1 MRKHNYIILLCF
13 LACPLLFSQQNSI
26 HIKST
31 LDSGKDAL
39 KIQQE
44 IIFHN
49 TSDSILTSIFL
60 HNWANSY
67 RDRKTPLFKRFIQDF
82 KKDLYFAKEKELGS
96 STIKSVTVDFESS
109 NFKELNNRVDILEIF
124 LKKPLSPNSKTKI
137 VVSYIVKIPSA
148 RFTNYGKN
156 KTGYHLRNWYLTPA
170 IYQNGW
176 QLMSNLNLDDLYEN
190 KTDFSIEIEVPKDYV
205 VESNLHQYKTQKQ
218 DNNNNNNSYHLVGKN
233 KTDVILGINKKSQ
246 LRTFKTKT
254 VSIRT
259 DVFSTELDF
268 NLTTDILNR
277 ELLFLEKYLG
287 KYPHFEIY
295 IDKDTQNKNPIF
307 GLNQLPKFL
316 RPFSDTFKWDISMF
330 KALTKRYIENTILLN
345 KRKDYWLLDG
355 IQNYLMIQYIE
366 EFYPEI
372 KLLGN
377 TSDSWLLKKF
387 NFSKLKFND
396 KYPLVYEFAAREF
409 LDQALTTSADS
420 LSNFNR
426 KIVNKYKAG
435 LGLRFLKGYL
445 GDTIVNKTIKEFYQN
460 NQLTI
465 ISSAKFEQ
473 LLSSKTTKNLD
484 WFFNDFLKTTKKID
498 HTIEQIKKEK
508 DSISVTIKNKRNT
521 TTPFAIYA
529 LKDRDIKFKKW
540 VSGVDSSKTIK
551 FKRGDYDTFV
561 LNYEKLY
568 PELNTLDNWKK
579 IDKNLFNKPIKLSFF
594 KDINDPNF
602 NQLFYQPSVNYNF
615 YNGLILGIN
624 LHNKPLIKRN
634 FEFKV
639 SPYLATKSKTVVGKF
654 SLLYNQFFE
663 KTKIY
668 KIAYG
673 LAGGT
678 SDYAPNLS
686 YRLLIPYVNIFLK
699 RKTLRDATS
708 ESFRAK
714 LIHINKEVV
723 ANTIQTAQDNY
734 SVVSLSYNYT
744 NPDIIKESRY
754 SFSAEFGEKFSKV
767 QADLRFRKLTSS
779 DTQLDFRLYAGTFLN
794 NKTSGDYFSF
804 GLDRSNDYLFELNY
818 LGRSESTG
826 FFSQQY
832 IITEGGFKSVLPTRF
847 ANQFMVSTNSSIGLW
862 GWMELYNDIAFLK
875 NRNKP
880 VYFAYENGIRF
891 NFVHQIFEIYFP
903 IYSNNGWELSQN
915 SYPQKI
921 RFSLSAD
928 VKSIYTFF
936 RRGFL

>member
-1 MRKHNYIILLCF
+1 MLRIE
-13 LACPLLFSQQNSI
+13 
-26 HIKST
+26 
-31 LDSGKDAL
+31 
-39 KIQQE
+39 QE

-67 RDRKTPLFKRFIQDF
+67 RDKKTPLFKRFIKDF

-96 STIKSVTVDFESS
+96 SIIKSMTVDFESS
-109 NFKELNNRVDILEIF
+109 NFKELNNRADILEIF
-124 LKKPLSPNSKTKI
+124 LNKPLSPNSKIKI
-137 VVSYIVKIPSA
+137 VASYIVKIPSA
-148 RFTNYGKN
+148 RFTNYGKS

-190 KTDFSIEIEVPKDYV
+190 KTDFKIDIEVPKGYV
-205 VESNLHQYKTQKQ
+205 IESNLLQHKTEKQ
-218 DNNNNNNSYHLVGKN
+218 DRKNCYQLVGIN
-233 KTDVILGINKKSQ
+233 KKDVILGIKKKSQ

-259 DVFSTELDF
+259 DVFSEELDF

-277 ELLFLEKYLG
+277 EVLFLEKHLG
-287 KYPHFEIY
+287 KYPYFEIY
-295 IDKDTQNKNPIF
+295 IDKATQNKNPIF

-316 RPFSDTFKWDISMF
+316 RPFSDTFKWDITIF

-345 KRKDYWLLDG
+345 KRKDHWLLDG

-377 TSDSWLLKKF
+377 ASDSWLLKKF

-396 KYPLVYEFAAREF
+396 KYSLVYEFTAREF

-445 GDTIVNKTIKEFYQN
+445 GERIVNKTIKEFYQN
-460 NQLTI
+460 NQLKI
-465 ISSAKFEQ
+465 ISSAKFKQ

-484 WFFNDFLKTTKKID
+484 WFFDEFLKTTKKID
-498 HTIEQIKKEK
+498 HTIEEIIKEK
-508 DSISVTIKNKRNT
+508 DSISVTVKNKRNT
-521 TTPFAIYA
+521 TSPFAIYV
-529 LKDRDIKFKKW
+529 LKDKNIKFKKW
-540 VSGVDSSKTIK
+540 VSDIDSSKTIK
-551 FKRGDYDTFV
+551 FKKGDYDTFV
-561 LNYEKLY
+561 LNYENLY

-579 IDKNLFNKPIKLSFF
+579 IDKKLFNKPVKLSFF

-615 YNGLILGIN
+615 YNGLILGVN
-624 LHNKPLIKRN
+624 LHNKPLIRRN

-639 SPYLATKSKTVVGKF
+639 SPYLATKSKTFVGKF

-673 LAGGT
+673 LEGIT

-686 YRLLIPYVNIFLK
+686 YNSFIPYVNIFFK

-714 LIHINKEVV
+714 LIHINKEVA

-744 NPDIIKESRY
+744 NPNIIKEFRY
-754 SFSAEFGEKFSKV
+754 RFGAEFGKKFSKAQV
-767 QADLRFRKLTSS
+767 DLRFRKLTSS
-779 DTQLDFRLYAGTFLN
+779 NTQLDFRLFAGTFLN
-794 NKTSGDYFSF
+794 NETSGDYFSY

-826 FFSQQY
+826 LFSQQY

-847 ANQFMVSTNSSIGLW
+847 ANQFMISTNSSIGLW
-862 GWMELYNDIAFLK
+862 RWVEFYNDVAFLK
-875 NRNKP
+875 NKSKP
-880 VYFAYENGIRF
+880 VYFGYENGIRF

-903 IYSNNGWELSQN
+903 IYSNNGWELSQTA
-915 SYPQKI
+915 YTQKI

-928 VKSIYTFF
+928 MRSIYNFF

>member
-1 MRKHNYIILLCF
+1 MRKHSYIILFCF
-13 LACPLLFSQQNSI
+13 LACPLLYSQQNSI
-26 HIKST
+26 HIKSV
-31 LDSGKDAL
+31 LDSGKDVL
-39 KIQQE
+39 RIEQE

-67 RDRKTPLFKRFIQDF
+67 RDKKTPLFKRFIKDF

-96 STIKSVTVDFESS
+96 SIIKSMTVDFESS
-109 NFKELNNRVDILEIF
+109 NFKELNNRADILEIF
-124 LKKPLSPNSKTKI
+124 LNKPLSPNSKIKI
-137 VVSYIVKIPSA
+137 VASYIVKIPSA
-148 RFTNYGKN
+148 RFTNYGKS

-190 KTDFSIEIEVPKDYV
+190 KTDFKIDIEVPKGYV
-205 VESNLHQYKTQKQ
+205 IESNLLQHKTEKQ
-218 DNNNNNNSYHLVGKN
+218 DRKNCYQLVGIN
-233 KTDVILGINKKSQ
+233 KKDVILGIKKKSQ

-259 DVFSTELDF
+259 DVFSEELDF

-277 ELLFLEKYLG
+277 EVLFLEKHLG
-287 KYPHFEIY
+287 KYPYFEIY
-295 IDKDTQNKNPIF
+295 IDKATQNKNPIF

-316 RPFSDTFKWDISMF
+316 RPFSDTFKWDITIF

-345 KRKDYWLLDG
+345 KRKDHWLLDG

-377 TSDSWLLKKF
+377 ASDSWLLKKF

-396 KYPLVYEFAAREF
+396 KYSLVYEFTAREF
-409 LDQALTTSADS
+409 LDQALNTSADS

-445 GDTIVNKTIKEFYQN
+445 GERIVNKTIKEFYQN
-460 NQLTI
+460 NQLKI
-465 ISSAKFEQ
+465 ISSAKFKQ

-484 WFFNDFLKTTKKID
+484 WFFDEFLKTTKKID
-498 HTIEQIKKEK
+498 HTIEEIIKEK
-508 DSISVTIKNKRNT
+508 DSISVTVKNKRNT
-521 TTPFAIYA
+521 TSPFAIYV
-529 LKDRDIKFKKW
+529 LKDKNIKFKKW
-540 VSGVDSSKTIK
+540 VSDIDSSKTIK
-551 FKRGDYDTFV
+551 FKKGDYDTFV
-561 LNYEKLY
+561 LNYENLY

-579 IDKNLFNKPIKLSFF
+579 IDKKLFNKPVKLSFF

-615 YNGLILGIN
+615 YNGLILGVN
-624 LHNKPLIKRN
+624 LHNKPLIRRN

-639 SPYLATKSKTVVGKF
+639 SPYLATKSKTFVGKF

-673 LAGGT
+673 LEGIT

-686 YRLLIPYVNIFLK
+686 YNSFIPYVNIFFK

-714 LIHINKEVV
+714 LIHINKEVA

-744 NPDIIKESRY
+744 NPNIIKEFRY
-754 SFSAEFGEKFSKV
+754 RFGAEFGKKFSKAQV
-767 QADLRFRKLTSS
+767 DLRFRKLTSS
-779 DTQLDFRLYAGTFLN
+779 NTQLDFRLFAGTFLN
-794 NKTSGDYFSF
+794 NETSGDYFSF

-826 FFSQQY
+826 LFSQQY

-847 ANQFMVSTNSSIGLW
+847 ANQFMISTNSSIGLW
-862 GWMELYNDIAFLK
+862 RWVEFYNDVAFLK
-875 NRNKP
+875 NKSKP
-880 VYFAYENGIRF
+880 VYFGYENGIRF

-903 IYSNNGWELSQN
+903 IYSNNGWELSQTA
-915 SYPQKI
+915 YTQKI

-928 VKSIYTFF
+928 MRSIYNFF

>member
-1 MRKHNYIILLCF
+1 MLRIE
-13 LACPLLFSQQNSI
+13 
-26 HIKST
+26 
-31 LDSGKDAL
+31 
-39 KIQQE
+39 QE

-67 RDRKTPLFKRFIQDF
+67 RDKKTPLFKRFIKDF

-96 STIKSVTVDFESS
+96 SIIKSMTVDFESS
-109 NFKELNNRVDILEIF
+109 NFKELNNRADILEIF
-124 LKKPLSPNSKTKI
+124 LNKPLSPNSKIKI
-137 VVSYIVKIPSA
+137 VASYIVKIPSA
-148 RFTNYGKN
+148 RFTNYGKS

-190 KTDFSIEIEVPKDYV
+190 KTDFKIDIEVPKGYV
-205 VESNLHQYKTQKQ
+205 IESNLLQHKTEKQ
-218 DNNNNNNSYHLVGKN
+218 DRKNCYQLVGIN
-233 KTDVILGINKKSQ
+233 KKDVILGIKKKSQ

-259 DVFSTELDF
+259 DVFSEELDF

-277 ELLFLEKYLG
+277 EVLFLEKHLG
-287 KYPHFEIY
+287 KYPYFEIY
-295 IDKDTQNKNPIF
+295 IDKATQNKNPIF

-316 RPFSDTFKWDISMF
+316 RPFSDTFKWDITIF

-345 KRKDYWLLDG
+345 KRKDHWLLDG

-377 TSDSWLLKKF
+377 ASDSWLLKKF

-396 KYPLVYEFAAREF
+396 KYSLVYEFTAREF

-445 GDTIVNKTIKEFYQN
+445 GERIVNKTIKEFYQN
-460 NQLTI
+460 NQLKI
-465 ISSAKFEQ
+465 ISSAKFKQ

-484 WFFNDFLKTTKKID
+484 WFFDEFLKTTKKID
-498 HTIEQIKKEK
+498 HTIEEIIKEK
-508 DSISVTIKNKRNT
+508 DSISVTVKNKRNT
-521 TTPFAIYA
+521 TSPFAIYV
-529 LKDRDIKFKKW
+529 LKDKNIKFKKW
-540 VSGVDSSKTIK
+540 VSDIDSSKTIK

-561 LNYEKLY
+561 LNYENLY

-579 IDKNLFNKPIKLSFF
+579 IDKKLFNKPVKLSFF

-615 YNGLILGIN
+615 YNGLILGVN
-624 LHNKPLIKRN
+624 LHNKPLIRRN

-639 SPYLATKSKTVVGKF
+639 SPYLATKSKTFVGKF

-673 LAGGT
+673 LEGIT

-686 YRLLIPYVNIFLK
+686 YNSFIPYVNIFFK

-714 LIHINKEVV
+714 LIHINKEVA

-744 NPDIIKESRY
+744 NPNIIKEFRY
-754 SFSAEFGEKFSKV
+754 RFGAEFGKKFSKAQV
-767 QADLRFRKLTSS
+767 DLRFRKLTSS
-779 DTQLDFRLYAGTFLN
+779 NTQLDFRLFAGTFLN
-794 NKTSGDYFSF
+794 NETSGDYFSY

-826 FFSQQY
+826 LFSQQY

-847 ANQFMVSTNSSIGLW
+847 ANQFMISTNSSIGLW
-862 GWMELYNDIAFLK
+862 RWVEFYNDVAFLK
-875 NRNKP
+875 NKSKP
-880 VYFAYENGIRF
+880 VYFGYENGIRF

-903 IYSNNGWELSQN
+903 IYSNNGWELSQTA
-915 SYPQKI
+915 YTQKI

-928 VKSIYTFF
+928 MRSIYNFF

>member
-1 MRKHNYIILLCF
+1 MRKHSYIILFCF
-13 LACPLLFSQQNSI
+13 LACPLLYSQQNSI
-26 HIKST
+26 HIKSV
-31 LDSGKDAL
+31 LDSGKDVL
-39 KIQQE
+39 RIEQE

-67 RDRKTPLFKRFIQDF
+67 RDKKTPLFKRFIEDF

-96 STIKSVTVDFESS
+96 SIIKSMTVDFESS
-109 NFKELNNRVDILEIF
+109 NFKELNNRADILEIF
-124 LKKPLSPNSKTKI
+124 LNKPLSPNSKIKI
-137 VVSYIVKIPSA
+137 VASYIVKIPSA
-148 RFTNYGKN
+148 RFTNYGKSR
-156 KTGYHLRNWYLTPA
+156 TGYHLRNWYLTPA
-170 IYQNGW
+170 IYENGW

-190 KTDFSIEIEVPKDYV
+190 KTDFKIDIEVPKGYV
-205 VESNLHQYKTQKQ
+205 IESNLLQHKTEKQ
-218 DNNNNNNSYHLVGKN
+218 DRKNCYQLVGNN
-233 KTDVILGINKKSQ
+233 KKDVILGIKKKSQ

-259 DVFSTELDF
+259 DVFSEELDF

-277 ELLFLEKYLG
+277 EVLFLEKHLG
-287 KYPHFEIY
+287 KYPYFEIY
-295 IDKDTQNKNPIF
+295 IDKATQNKNPIF

-316 RPFSDTFKWDISMF
+316 RPFSDTFKWDITIF

-345 KRKDYWLLDG
+345 KRKDHWLLDG

-377 TSDSWLLKKF
+377 ASDSWLLKKF

-396 KYPLVYEFAAREF
+396 KYPLVYEFTAREF

-445 GDTIVNKTIKEFYQN
+445 GERIVNKTIKEFYQN
-460 NQLTI
+460 NQLKI
-465 ISSAKFEQ
+465 ISSAKFKQ

-484 WFFNDFLKTTKKID
+484 WFFDEFLKTTKKID
-498 HTIEQIKKEK
+498 HTIEEIKKEK
-508 DSISVTIKNKRNT
+508 DSISVTVKNKRNT
-521 TTPFAIYA
+521 TSPFAIYA
-529 LKDRDIKFKKW
+529 LKDKDVKFQKW
-540 VSGVDSSKTIK
+540 VSDIDSSKTIK

-561 LNYEKLY
+561 LNYENLY

-579 IDKNLFNKPIKLSFF
+579 IDKKLFNKPIKLSFF

-615 YNGLILGIN
+615 YNGLILGVN
-624 LHNKPLIKRN
+624 LHNKPLIRRN

-639 SPYLATKSKTVVGKF
+639 SPYLATKSKTFVGKF

-673 LAGGT
+673 LEGIT

-686 YRLLIPYVNIFLK
+686 YNSFIPYVNIFFK

-714 LIHINKEVV
+714 LIHINKEVA

-744 NPDIIKESRY
+744 NPDIIKEFRY
-754 SFSAEFGEKFSKV
+754 RFGAEFGKKFSKAQV
-767 QADLRFRKLTSS
+767 DLRFRKLTSS
-779 DTQLDFRLYAGTFLN
+779 NTQLDFRLFAGTFLN
-794 NKTSGDYFSF
+794 NETSGDYFSF

-826 FFSQQY
+826 LFSQQY

-847 ANQFMVSTNSSIGLW
+847 ANQFMISTNSSIGLW
-862 GWMELYNDIAFLK
+862 RWVEFYNDVAFLK
-875 NRNKP
+875 NKSKP
-880 VYFAYENGIRF
+880 VYFGYENGIRF

-903 IYSNNGWELSQN
+903 IYSNNGWELSQTA
-915 SYPQKI
+915 YTQKI

-928 VKSIYTFF
+928 MRSIYNFF

>member
-1 MRKHNYIILLCF
+1 MRKHSYIILFCF
-13 LACPLLFSQQNSI
+13 LACPLLYSQQNSI
-26 HIKST
+26 HIKSV
-31 LDSGKDAL
+31 LDSGKDVL
-39 KIQQE
+39 RIEQE

-60 HNWANSY
+60 HNWGNSY
-67 RDRKTPLFKRFIQDF
+67 RDKKTPLFKRFIEDF

-96 STIKSVTVDFESS
+96 STIKSMTVDFENS
-109 NFKELNNRVDILEIF
+109 NFKELNNRADILEIF
-124 LKKPLSPNSKTKI
+124 LNKPLSPNSKIKI
-137 VVSYIVKIPSA
+137 VASYIVKIPSA
-148 RFTNYGKN
+148 RFTNYGKS

-170 IYQNGW
+170 IYENGW

-190 KTDFSIEIEVPKDYV
+190 KTDFKIDIEVPKGYV
-205 VESNLHQYKTQKQ
+205 IESNLLQHKTEKQ
-218 DNNNNNNSYHLVGKN
+218 DRKNCYQLVGNN
-233 KTDVILGINKKSQ
+233 KKDVILGIKKKSQ

-259 DVFSTELDF
+259 DVFSEELDF

-277 ELLFLEKYLG
+277 EVLFLEKHLG
-287 KYPHFEIY
+287 KYPYFEIY
-295 IDKDTQNKNPIF
+295 IDKATQNKNPIF

-316 RPFSDTFKWDISMF
+316 RPFSDTFKWDITIF

-345 KRKDYWLLDG
+345 KRKDHWLLDG

-377 TSDSWLLKKF
+377 ASDSWLLKKF

-396 KYPLVYEFAAREF
+396 KYPLVYEFTAREF
-409 LDQALTTSADS
+409 LDQALNTSADS

-445 GDTIVNKTIKEFYQN
+445 GERIVNKTIKEFYQN
-460 NQLTI
+460 NQLKI
-465 ISSAKFEQ
+465 ISSAKFKQ

-484 WFFNDFLKTTKKID
+484 WFFDEFLKTTKKID
-498 HTIEQIKKEK
+498 HTIEEIKKEK
-508 DSISVTIKNKRNT
+508 DSISVTVKNKRNT
-521 TTPFAIYA
+521 TSPFAIYA
-529 LKDRDIKFKKW
+529 LKDKDVKFQKW
-540 VSGVDSSKTIK
+540 VSDIDSSKTIK

-561 LNYEKLY
+561 LNYENLY

-579 IDKNLFNKPIKLSFF
+579 IDKKLFNKPVKLSFF

-615 YNGLILGIN
+615 YNGLILGVN
-624 LHNKPLIKRN
+624 LHNKPLIRRN

-639 SPYLATKSKTVVGKF
+639 SPYLATKSKTFVGKF

-673 LAGGT
+673 LEGIT

-686 YRLLIPYVNIFLK
+686 YNSFIPYVNIFFK

-714 LIHINKEVV
+714 LIHINKEVA

-744 NPDIIKESRY
+744 NPDIIKEFRY
-754 SFSAEFGEKFSKV
+754 RFGAEFGKKFSKTQV
-767 QADLRFRKLTSS
+767 DLRFRKLTSS
-779 DTQLDFRLYAGTFLN
+779 NTQLDFRLFAGTFLN
-794 NKTSGDYFSF
+794 NETSGDYFSF

-826 FFSQQY
+826 LFSQQY

-847 ANQFMVSTNSSIGLW
+847 ANQFMISTNSSIGLW
-862 GWMELYNDIAFLK
+862 RWVEFYNDVAFLK
-875 NRNKP
+875 NKSKP
-880 VYFAYENGIRF
+880 VYFGYENGIRF

-903 IYSNNGWELSQN
+903 IYSNNGWELSQTA
-915 SYPQKI
+915 YAQKI

-928 VKSIYTFF
+928 MRSIYNFF

>member
-1 MRKHNYIILLCF
+1 VLRIE
-13 LACPLLFSQQNSI
+13 
-26 HIKST
+26 
-31 LDSGKDAL
+31 
-39 KIQQE
+39 QE

-67 RDRKTPLFKRFIQDF
+67 RDKKTPLFKRFIKDF

-96 STIKSVTVDFESS
+96 SIIKSMTVDFESS
-109 NFKELNNRVDILEIF
+109 NFKELNNRADILEIF
-124 LKKPLSPNSKTKI
+124 LNKPLSPNSKIKI
-137 VVSYIVKIPSA
+137 VASYIVKIPSA
-148 RFTNYGKN
+148 RFTNYGKS

-190 KTDFSIEIEVPKDYV
+190 KTDFKIDIEVPKGYV
-205 VESNLHQYKTQKQ
+205 IESNLLQHKTEKQ
-218 DNNNNNNSYHLVGKN
+218 DRKNCYQLVGIN
-233 KTDVILGINKKSQ
+233 KKDVILGIKKKSQ

-259 DVFSTELDF
+259 DVFSEELDF

-277 ELLFLEKYLG
+277 EVLFLEKHLG
-287 KYPHFEIY
+287 KYPYFEIY
-295 IDKDTQNKNPIF
+295 IDKATQNKNPIF

-316 RPFSDTFKWDISMF
+316 RPFSDTFKWDITIF

-345 KRKDYWLLDG
+345 KRKDHWLLDG

-377 TSDSWLLKKF
+377 ASDSWLLKKF

-396 KYPLVYEFAAREF
+396 KYSLVYEFTAREF
-409 LDQALTTSADS
+409 LDKALTTSADS

-445 GDTIVNKTIKEFYQN
+445 GERIVNKTIKEFYQN
-460 NQLTI
+460 NQLKI
-465 ISSAKFEQ
+465 ISSAKFKQ

-484 WFFNDFLKTTKKID
+484 WFFDEFLKTTKKID
-498 HTIEQIKKEK
+498 HTIEEIIKEK
-508 DSISVTIKNKRNT
+508 DSISVTVKNKRNT
-521 TTPFAIYA
+521 TSPFAIYV
-529 LKDRDIKFKKW
+529 LKDKNIKFKKW
-540 VSGVDSSKTIK
+540 VSDIDSSKTIK
-551 FKRGDYDTFV
+551 FKKGDYDTFV
-561 LNYEKLY
+561 LNYENLY

-579 IDKNLFNKPIKLSFF
+579 IDKKLFNKPVKLSFF

-615 YNGLILGIN
+615 YNGLILGVN
-624 LHNKPLIKRN
+624 LHNKPLIRRN

-639 SPYLATKSKTVVGKF
+639 SPYLATKSKTFVGKF

-673 LAGGT
+673 LEGIT

-686 YRLLIPYVNIFLK
+686 YNSFIPYVNIFFK

-714 LIHINKEVV
+714 LIHINKEVA

-744 NPDIIKESRY
+744 NPDIIKEFRY
-754 SFSAEFGEKFSKV
+754 RFSAEFGKKFSKAQV
-767 QADLRFRKLTSS
+767 DLRFRKLTSS
-779 DTQLDFRLYAGTFLN
+779 NTQLDFRLFAGTFLN
-794 NKTSGDYFSF
+794 NETSGDYFSY

-826 FFSQQY
+826 LFSQQY

-847 ANQFMVSTNSSIGLW
+847 ANQFMISTNSSIGLW
-862 GWMELYNDIAFLK
+862 RWVEFYNDVAFLK
-875 NRNKP
+875 NKSKP
-880 VYFAYENGIRF
+880 VYFGYENGIRF

-903 IYSNNGWELSQN
+903 IYSNNGWELSQTA
-915 SYPQKI
+915 YTQKI

-928 VKSIYTFF
+928 MRSIYNFF

>member
-1 MRKHNYIILLCF
+1 
-13 LACPLLFSQQNSI
+13 LFSQQNSI
-26 HIKST
+26 HIKCT
-31 LDSGKDAL
+31 LDSGKDVL
-39 KIQQE
+39 NIQQE

-67 RDRKTPLFKRFIQDF
+67 RDRKTPLFRRFIQDF

-96 STIKSVTVDFESS
+96 SIIQSVTVDFESS
-109 NFKELNNRVDILEIF
+109 NFKELKNNADILEII
-124 LKKPLSPNSKTKI
+124 LNKPLSPNSKIKI
-137 VVSYIVKIPSA
+137 AASYNVKIPSE
-148 RFTNYGKN
+148 RFTNYGKS

-190 KTDFSIEIEVPKDYV
+190 KTDFKIEIEIPKNYV
-205 VESNLHQYKTQKQ
+205 IESNLRQYETRKQ
-218 DNNNNNNSYHLVGKN
+218 DNNNTYYLVGNN
-233 KTDVILGINKKSQ
+233 KTDVILGIKNKSQ
-246 LRTFKTKT
+246 LRTFKTNT

-259 DVFSTELDF
+259 DVFSKELNF

-287 KYPHFEIY
+287 KYPHFEIF
-295 IDKDTQNKNPIF
+295 IDKASQNKNPIF

-316 RPFSDTFKWDISMF
+316 RPFSDTFKWDITMF

-355 IQNYLMIQYIE
+355 IQNYLMIEYIE

-372 KLLGN
+372 KLLGSA
-377 TSDSWLLKKF
+377 SDSWLLKNF

-396 KYPLVYEFAAREF
+396 KYPLVYEFTARKF

-465 ISSAKFEQ
+465 ISSTKFEQ

-498 HTIEQIKKEK
+498 HTIEEIKKEK

-529 LKDRDIKFKKW
+529 LKDRNIKFQKW
-540 VSGVDSSKTIK
+540 VSDVDSSKTIK
-551 FKRGDYDTFV
+551 FKRGDFDTFV
-561 LNYEKLY
+561 LNYENLY

-579 IDKNLFNKPIKLSFF
+579 IDKKILNKPVKISFL

-602 NQLFYQPSVNYNF
+602 NQLFYQPNVNYNF
-615 YNGLILGIN
+615 YNGLILGVN

-673 LAGGT
+673 LTGST

-686 YRLLIPYVNIFLK
+686 YRSFIPYVDIFFK

-714 LIHINKEVV
+714 LIHIDKEVA
-723 ANTIQTAQDNY
+723 ANSIQTAQDNY
-734 SVVSLSYNYT
+734 SVLSLSYNYT
-744 NPDIIKESRY
+744 NPDIIKEFRY
-754 SFSAEFGEKFSKV
+754 RFSTEFGEKFSKAQV
-767 QADLRFRKLTSS
+767 DLQFRKLTSS
-779 DTQLDFRLYAGTFLN
+779 DTQLDFRLFAGTFLN
-794 NKTSGDYFSF
+794 NDTSGDYFSF

-847 ANQFMVSTNSSIGLW
+847 ANQFMISTNSSIGLW
-862 GWMELYNDIAFLK
+862 RWVEFYNDVAFLK
-875 NRNKP
+875 NKSKP
-880 VYFAYENGIRF
+880 VYFGYENGIRF

-903 IYSNNGWELSQN
+903 IYSNNGWELSQTA
-915 SYPQKI
+915 YAQKI

-928 VKSIYTFF
+928 MRSIYNFF

>member
-1 MRKHNYIILLCF
+1 MLRIE
-13 LACPLLFSQQNSI
+13 
-26 HIKST
+26 
-31 LDSGKDAL
+31 
-39 KIQQE
+39 QE

-67 RDRKTPLFKRFIQDF
+67 RDKKTPLFKRFIKDF

-96 STIKSVTVDFESS
+96 SIIKSMTVDFESS
-109 NFKELNNRVDILEIF
+109 NFKELNNRADILEIF
-124 LKKPLSPNSKTKI
+124 LNKPLSPNSKIKI
-137 VVSYIVKIPSA
+137 VASYIVKIPSA
-148 RFTNYGKN
+148 RFTNYGKS

-190 KTDFSIEIEVPKDYV
+190 KTDFKIDIEVPKGYV
-205 VESNLHQYKTQKQ
+205 IESNLLQHKTEKQ
-218 DNNNNNNSYHLVGKN
+218 DRKNCYQLVGIN
-233 KTDVILGINKKSQ
+233 KKDVILGIKKKSQ

-259 DVFSTELDF
+259 DVFSEELDF

-277 ELLFLEKYLG
+277 EVLFLEKHLG
-287 KYPHFEIY
+287 KYPYFEIY
-295 IDKDTQNKNPIF
+295 IDKATQNKNPIF

-316 RPFSDTFKWDISMF
+316 RPFSDTFKWDITIF

-345 KRKDYWLLDG
+345 KRKDHWLLDG

-377 TSDSWLLKKF
+377 ASDSWLLKKF

-396 KYPLVYEFAAREF
+396 KYSLVYEFTAREF

-445 GDTIVNKTIKEFYQN
+445 GERIVNKTIKEFYQN
-460 NQLTI
+460 NQLKI
-465 ISSAKFEQ
+465 ISSAKFKQ

-484 WFFNDFLKTTKKID
+484 WFFDEFLKTTKKID
-498 HTIEQIKKEK
+498 HTIEEIIKEK
-508 DSISVTIKNKRNT
+508 DSISVTVKNKRNT
-521 TTPFAIYA
+521 TSPFAIYV
-529 LKDRDIKFKKW
+529 LKDKNIKFKKW
-540 VSGVDSSKTIK
+540 VSDIDSSKTIK
-551 FKRGDYDTFV
+551 FKKGDYDTFV
-561 LNYEKLY
+561 LNYENLY

-579 IDKNLFNKPIKLSFF
+579 IDKKLFNKPVKLSFF

-615 YNGLILGIN
+615 YNGLILGVN
-624 LHNKPLIKRN
+624 LHNKPLIRRN

-639 SPYLATKSKTVVGKF
+639 SPYLATKSKTFVGKF

-673 LAGGT
+673 LEGIT

-686 YRLLIPYVNIFLK
+686 YNSFIPYVNIFFK

-714 LIHINKEVV
+714 LIHINKEVA

-744 NPDIIKESRY
+744 NPNIIKEFRY
-754 SFSAEFGEKFSKV
+754 RFGAEFGKKFSKAQV
-767 QADLRFRKLTSS
+767 DLRFRKLTSS
-779 DTQLDFRLYAGTFLN
+779 NTQLDFRLFAGTFLN
-794 NKTSGDYFSF
+794 NETSGDYFSF

-826 FFSQQY
+826 LFSQQY

-847 ANQFMVSTNSSIGLW
+847 ANQFMISTNSSIGLW
-862 GWMELYNDIAFLK
+862 RWVEFYNDVAFLK
-875 NRNKP
+875 NKSKP
-880 VYFAYENGIRF
+880 VYFGYENGIRF

-903 IYSNNGWELSQN
+903 IYSNNGWELSQTA
-915 SYPQKI
+915 YTQKI

-928 VKSIYTFF
+928 MRSIYNFF

>member
-1 MRKHNYIILLCF
+1 VLRIE
-13 LACPLLFSQQNSI
+13 
-26 HIKST
+26 
-31 LDSGKDAL
+31 
-39 KIQQE
+39 QE

-67 RDRKTPLFKRFIQDF
+67 RDKKTPLFKRFIKDF

-96 STIKSVTVDFESS
+96 SIIKSMTVDFESS
-109 NFKELNNRVDILEIF
+109 NFKELNNRADILEIF
-124 LKKPLSPNSKTKI
+124 LNKPLSPNSKIKI
-137 VVSYIVKIPSA
+137 VASYIVKIPSA
-148 RFTNYGKN
+148 RFTNYGKS

-190 KTDFSIEIEVPKDYV
+190 KTDFKIDIEVPKGYV
-205 VESNLHQYKTQKQ
+205 IESNLLQHKTEKQ
-218 DNNNNNNSYHLVGKN
+218 DRKNCYQLVGIN
-233 KTDVILGINKKSQ
+233 KKDVILGIKKKSQ

-259 DVFSTELDF
+259 DVFSEELDF

-277 ELLFLEKYLG
+277 EVLFLEKHLG
-287 KYPHFEIY
+287 KYPYFEIY
-295 IDKDTQNKNPIF
+295 IDKATQNKNPIF

-316 RPFSDTFKWDISMF
+316 RPFSDTFKWDITIF

-345 KRKDYWLLDG
+345 KRKDHWLLDG

-377 TSDSWLLKKF
+377 ASDSWLLKKF

-396 KYPLVYEFAAREF
+396 KYSLVYEFTAREF

-445 GDTIVNKTIKEFYQN
+445 GERIVNKTIKEFYQN
-460 NQLTI
+460 NQLKI
-465 ISSAKFEQ
+465 ISSAKFKQ

-484 WFFNDFLKTTKKID
+484 WFFDEFLKTTKKID
-498 HTIEQIKKEK
+498 HTIEEIIKEK
-508 DSISVTIKNKRNT
+508 DSISVTVKNKRNT
-521 TTPFAIYA
+521 TSPFAIYV
-529 LKDRDIKFKKW
+529 LKDKNIKFKKW
-540 VSGVDSSKTIK
+540 VSDIDSSKTIK
-551 FKRGDYDTFV
+551 FKKGDYDTFV
-561 LNYEKLY
+561 LNYENLY

-579 IDKNLFNKPIKLSFF
+579 IDKKLFNKPVKLSFF

-615 YNGLILGIN
+615 YNGLILGVN
-624 LHNKPLIKRN
+624 LHNKPLIRRN

-639 SPYLATKSKTVVGKF
+639 SPYLATKSKTFVGKF

-673 LAGGT
+673 LEGIT

-686 YRLLIPYVNIFLK
+686 YNSFIPYVNIFFK

-714 LIHINKEVV
+714 LIHINKEVA

-744 NPDIIKESRY
+744 NPNIIKEFRY
-754 SFSAEFGEKFSKV
+754 RFGAEFGKKFSKAQV
-767 QADLRFRKLTSS
+767 DLRFRKLTSS
-779 DTQLDFRLYAGTFLN
+779 NTQLDFRLFAGTFLN
-794 NKTSGDYFSF
+794 NETSGDYFSF

-826 FFSQQY
+826 LFSQQY

-847 ANQFMVSTNSSIGLW
+847 ANQFMISTNSSIGLW
-862 GWMELYNDIAFLK
+862 RWVEFYNDVAFLK
-875 NRNKP
+875 NKSKP
-880 VYFAYENGIRF
+880 VYFGYENGIRF

-903 IYSNNGWELSQN
+903 IYSNNGWELSQTA
-915 SYPQKI
+915 YTQKI

-928 VKSIYTFF
+928 MRSIYNFF

>member
-1 MRKHNYIILLCF
+1 MLRIE
-13 LACPLLFSQQNSI
+13 
-26 HIKST
+26 
-31 LDSGKDAL
+31 
-39 KIQQE
+39 QE

-67 RDRKTPLFKRFIQDF
+67 RDKKTPLFKRFIKDF

-96 STIKSVTVDFESS
+96 SIIKSMTVDFESS
-109 NFKELNNRVDILEIF
+109 NFKELNNRADILEIF
-124 LKKPLSPNSKTKI
+124 LNKPLSPNSKIKI
-137 VVSYIVKIPSA
+137 VASYIVKIPSA
-148 RFTNYGKN
+148 RFTNYGKS

-190 KTDFSIEIEVPKDYV
+190 KTDFKIDIEVPKGYV
-205 VESNLHQYKTQKQ
+205 IESNLLQHKTEKQ
-218 DNNNNNNSYHLVGKN
+218 DRKNCYQLVGIN
-233 KTDVILGINKKSQ
+233 KKDVILGIKKKSQ

-259 DVFSTELDF
+259 DVFSEELDF

-277 ELLFLEKYLG
+277 EVLFLEKHLG
-287 KYPHFEIY
+287 KYPYFEIY
-295 IDKDTQNKNPIF
+295 IDKATQNKNPIF

-316 RPFSDTFKWDISMF
+316 RPFSDTFKWDITIF

-345 KRKDYWLLDG
+345 KRKDHWLLDG

-377 TSDSWLLKKF
+377 ASDSWLLKKF

-396 KYPLVYEFAAREF
+396 KYSLVYEFTAREF

-445 GDTIVNKTIKEFYQN
+445 GERIVNKTIKEFYQN
-460 NQLTI
+460 NQLKI
-465 ISSAKFEQ
+465 ISSAKFKQ

-484 WFFNDFLKTTKKID
+484 WFFDEFLKTTKKID
-498 HTIEQIKKEK
+498 HTIEEIIKEK
-508 DSISVTIKNKRNT
+508 DSISVTVKNKRNT
-521 TTPFAIYA
+521 TSPFAIYV
-529 LKDRDIKFKKW
+529 LKDKNIKFKKW
-540 VSGVDSSKTIK
+540 VSDIDSSKTIK
-551 FKRGDYDTFV
+551 FKKGDYDTFV
-561 LNYEKLY
+561 LNYENLY

-579 IDKNLFNKPIKLSFF
+579 IDKKLFNKPVKLSFF

-615 YNGLILGIN
+615 YNGLILGVN
-624 LHNKPLIKRN
+624 LHNKPLIRRN

-639 SPYLATKSKTVVGKF
+639 SPYLATKSKTFVGKF

-673 LAGGT
+673 LEGIT

-686 YRLLIPYVNIFLK
+686 YNSFIPYVNIFFK

-714 LIHINKEVV
+714 LIHINKEVA

-744 NPDIIKESRY
+744 NPNIIKEFRY
-754 SFSAEFGEKFSKV
+754 RFGAEFGKKFSKAQV
-767 QADLRFRKLTSS
+767 DLRFRKLTSS
-779 DTQLDFRLYAGTFLN
+779 NTQLDFRLFAGTFLN
-794 NKTSGDYFSF
+794 NETSGDYLSF

-826 FFSQQY
+826 LFSQQY

-847 ANQFMVSTNSSIGLW
+847 ANQFMISTNSSIGLW
-862 GWMELYNDIAFLK
+862 RWVEFYNDVAFLK
-875 NRNKP
+875 NKSKP
-880 VYFAYENGIRF
+880 VYFGYENGIRF

-903 IYSNNGWELSQN
+903 IYSNNGWELSQTA
-915 SYPQKI
+915 YAQKI

-928 VKSIYTFF
+928 MRSIYNFF